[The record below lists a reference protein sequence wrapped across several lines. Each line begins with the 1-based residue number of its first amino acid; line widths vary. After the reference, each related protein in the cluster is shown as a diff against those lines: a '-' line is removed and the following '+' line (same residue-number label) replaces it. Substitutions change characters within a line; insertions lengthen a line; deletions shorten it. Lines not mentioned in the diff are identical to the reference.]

1 MKPPSTLAENR
12 KSVTP
17 PPPTNVLIGRRSN
30 PRPATSGI
38 PRFLTS
44 PPAAFARPSRILR
57 RVFSR
62 ASFGVAALAA
72 LLALVAAFGGATP
85 FSQSAALAQ
94 SSGAPVAVIRSVSI
108 PGGTMVGQS
117 FDIAVSLANSGGS
130 GNRGGI
136 SISFPNLVGGSES
149 SGRYT
154 SSESDVRV
162 MNDSD
167 WDNVSM
173 YKSGDTIW
181 NAAGRTF
188 PAEHLLVEASDDSWP
203 SSSARAL
210 RLRVTPKRI
219 GSELI
224 RIHGWI
230 CSPGPGCSHAPASGP
245 FDQQGQRARVVSVV
259 VIGPSATPT
268 FTATPTPTFT
278 ATPTATFTATPTPKP
293 LHVFTGRLGEM
304 FRFADV
310 SAPASKSRAERL
322 VRGELGAEWGI
333 ADWNDIRDA
342 WDIDR
347 DQLKRA
353 FEARG
358 AYLTWN
364 GNWQWG
370 DTDRTFLVEDH
381 NGNKPDSFLSHDQLG
396 GHELSLGSWSGHK
409 RPILAFRA
417 SPTTRT
423 ISPTPTTPTGYH
435 PNTDYC
441 APPRAPGANHPPLTT
456 PPPTCTPTPV
466 PPTPT
471 PTTHP
476 TITASPT
483 PTATP
488 TASPTSTPTAS
499 PTPVPTP
506 TPTPSHTPTPAP
518 PATGAPANLV
528 PVNLPPANLPP
539 ASGGIPKQ
547 SVAATQ
553 TLVLDLPQYFSDPD
567 GDWILDYRFSGAPPG
582 VDAELVNGRL
592 TIRASELAPVGTG
605 TVYASAYDGKEWS
618 EDVPFQMTI
627 ERQPPPTAAPEAT
640 SSPPE
645 PPTPEPASSEPAT
658 AMALPGGNCDPGNP
672 CVDIH
677 ADRTE
682 LTLGDADVRLTLSM
696 LNSLAQSP
704 MTVNMVLRVPSGW
717 AVVGEGLAD
726 TCTSQCGAT
735 YRIEP
740 AAQRDVIFTAR
751 PNQSGSFS
759 FIGNLEWYFGDD
771 KSRLQGDSKN
781 IQVTVSAANGGCN
794 PLAAGAASPGTAAAN
809 MLFLLGPL
817 GLTAALKIRRRR
829 QPGEM
834 SERTVPSAAAEG

>member
-1 MKPPSTLAENR
+1 
-12 KSVTP
+12 
-17 PPPTNVLIGRRSN
+17 
-30 PRPATSGI
+30 
-38 PRFLTS
+38 
-44 PPAAFARPSRILR
+44 
-57 RVFSR
+57 
-62 ASFGVAALAA
+62 
-72 LLALVAAFGGATP
+72 
-85 FSQSAALAQ
+85 
-94 SSGAPVAVIRSVSI
+94 
-108 PGGTMVGQS
+108 
-117 FDIAVSLANSGGS
+117 
-130 GNRGGI
+130 
-136 SISFPNLVGGSES
+136 
-149 SGRYT
+149 
-154 SSESDVRV
+154 
-162 MNDSD
+162 
-167 WDNVSM
+167 
-173 YKSGDTIW
+173 
-181 NAAGRTF
+181 
-188 PAEHLLVEASDDSWP
+188 
-203 SSSARAL
+203 
-210 RLRVTPKRI
+210 
-219 GSELI
+219 
-224 RIHGWI
+224 
-230 CSPGPGCSHAPASGP
+230 
-245 FDQQGQRARVVSVV
+245 
-259 VIGPSATPT
+259 
-268 FTATPTPTFT
+268 
-278 ATPTATFTATPTPKP
+278 
-293 LHVFTGRLGEM
+293 M

-310 SAPASKSRAERL
+310 SAPASKSEAEGY
-322 VRGELGAEWGI
+322 VRGELGAEWRV

-347 DQLKRA
+347 DQLTRA

-370 DTDRTFLVEDH
+370 DTDRIFLVEDH

-396 GHELSLGSWSGHK
+396 EHEISLGSWSGHK
-409 RPILAFRA
+409 RPILAF
-417 SPTTRT
+417 TRT
-423 ISPTPTTPTGYH
+423 ISPTPTLTVKPTPGGEI
-435 PNTDYC
+435 DYC
-441 APPRAPGANHPPLTT
+441 YPRAPGANHPPLRT
-456 PPPTCTPTPV
+456 PPICTPTPTPV

-471 PTTHP
+471 LTPTIHP

-483 PTATP
+483 PTP

-499 PTPVPTP
+499 PTQVPTPTAPPTPTASPTPVPTP
-506 TPTPSHTPTPAP
+506 TPAP
-518 PATGAPANLV
+518 PPTSTPAPANL
-528 PVNLPPANLPP
+528 PQGNRQLAQSAQPAPANLPP
-539 ASGGIPKQ
+539 ASDGIPSQ

-627 ERQPPPTAAPEAT
+627 ERQPPQTAPETPTDSPTATAAPT
-640 SSPPE
+640 PPE
-645 PPTPEPASSEPAT
+645 PET
-658 AMALPGGNCDPGNP
+658 AMRLPGGNCDPGNP

-717 AVVGEGLAD
+717 AVVGEGLAE

-759 FIGNLEWYFGDD
+759 FVGNLEWYFGDD
-771 KSRLQGDSKN
+771 KNRLQGDSKN
-781 IQVTVSAANGGCN
+781 IQVVVSAANGGCN

-817 GLTAALKIRRRR
+817 GLTAALKVRRRR
-829 QPGEM
+829 ESPED
-834 SERTVPSAAAEG
+834 EGRRR